1 MSKHVFHV
9 CIQFLLS
16 VFSFLGVQV
25 FPKALETE
33 KALQQD
39 F

>member
-1 MSKHVFHV
+1 MRVAAS
-9 CIQFLLS
+9 S
-16 VFSFLGVQV
+16 FSLLGVQV
-25 FPKALETE
+25 FTKALETE

>member
-1 MSKHVFHV
+1 MHVAA
-9 CIQFLLS
+9 IQFLLS
-16 VFSFLGVQV
+16 VFSLLGVQV
-25 FPKALETE
+25 FTKALETE